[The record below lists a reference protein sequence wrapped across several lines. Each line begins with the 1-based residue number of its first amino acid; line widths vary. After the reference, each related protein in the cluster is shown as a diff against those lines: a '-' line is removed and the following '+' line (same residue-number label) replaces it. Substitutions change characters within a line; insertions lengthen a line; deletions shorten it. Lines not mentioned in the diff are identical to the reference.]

1 MSGSP
6 PQKLLRQCIHVGSD
20 VMLNF
25 QLSVIHNQ
33 RSSSIDELHNTDCKE
48 FLQIKEVVP
57 KGTQTAG
64 KDEEPQGG
72 VESELR
78 RVKEQLENA
87 ESVIANLSERVNTYR
102 DRWLEEYYRADNLE
116 RHMPYETY
124 VPELGQIPEG
134 IASPAFFPEFFT
146 WNEEREEWG
155 DDKLLEQQGTSE
167 NTTPGGGEDYRAERN
182 LLAGNE
188 AHDGEK
194 QVVNSEHRTKDEA
207 DDDDGPS
214 DVQINAED
222 TSGSVPP
229 SKDPARSA
237 YSVELDDH
245 DDDEGT
251 LQAHLV
257 SLSKMILDVLLI
269 GVSLIGRRGTSSVS
283 F

>member
-1 MSGSP
+1 MI
-6 PQKLLRQCIHVGSD
+6 LYL
-20 VMLNF
+20 
-25 QLSVIHNQ
+25 
-33 RSSSIDELHNTDCKE
+33 
-48 FLQIKEVVP
+48 
-57 KGTQTAG
+57 G

-188 AHDGEK
+188 AHDVIFGE
-194 QVVNSEHRTKDEA
+194 
-207 DDDDGPS
+207 
-214 DVQINAED
+214 
-222 TSGSVPP
+222 
-229 SKDPARSA
+229 
-237 YSVELDDH
+237 
-245 DDDEGT
+245 
-251 LQAHLV
+251 
-257 SLSKMILDVLLI
+257 
-269 GVSLIGRRGTSSVS
+269 
-283 F
+283 

>member
-1 MSGSP
+1 MSY
-6 PQKLLRQCIHVGSD
+6 
-20 VMLNF
+20 
-25 QLSVIHNQ
+25 
-33 RSSSIDELHNTDCKE
+33 T
-48 FLQIKEVVP
+48 
-57 KGTQTAG
+57 TQTARNSFRSKKWSPKELRRLVRFDHSETGNG

-269 GVSLIGRRGTSSVS
+269 GVSLIGRRGTSSTHHTSSVS